1 MHYSIILNLNAG
13 NGYAKQIWSTVKAQ
27 LDSQQCSYDYQIT
40 KPSQPIEFLTR
51 KIIQAH
57 PDPANTTVIAIGG
70 DGTLH
75 DTLNGLI
82 KAENGGPKVPLAF
95 IPAGSYNNF
104 AQGYGISLDPVKALN
119 QILTA
124 NTTRQVNLG
133 HYIDA
138 IKHQDGYFL
147 NSLGIGFDAAITSQI
162 NRSAKKKRGRKR
174 SRSHL
179 KELSRALG
187 VLYNQQAF
195 SLMVQGAHGREYF
208 PKAYIVIANN
218 HPFIGDHF
226 KLAPTASID
235 ENALDLTIAER
246 KNWLLTFWQLHLLN
260 HGKLTQSRFATHF
273 HAKNFHFN
281 TTSLEFGQV
290 DGKEMGN
297 RFMDITLSTSQYPFR
312 QAENHQADA
321 KHK

>member
-1 MHYSIILNLNAG
+1 MHYSIILNPNAG
-13 NGYAKQIWSTVKAQ
+13 NGYAKQIWPAIKAQ
-27 LDSQQCSYDYQIT
+27 LDERQSSYDYQIS
-40 KPSQPIEFLTR
+40 KPSQPIDFLTR

-57 PDPANTTVIAIGG
+57 PNPADTTVIAIGG

-82 KAENGGPKVPLAF
+82 KAENGGPKIPLAF

-104 AQGYGISLDPVKALN
+104 ARGYGISSDPAKALS
-119 QILTA
+119 QILAA
-124 NTTRQVNLG
+124 NTIRQVNLG
-133 HYIDA
+133 HYQDA

-147 NSLGIGFDAAITSQI
+147 NSIGIGFDAAIVSQI
-162 NRSAKKKRGRKR
+162 NRAAKNKRRRKR
-174 SRSHL
+174 TSSHF
-179 KELSRALG
+179 KSFSRALG

-195 SLMVQGAHGREYF
+195 SLMVQGEHGREYF

-218 HPFIGDHF
+218 HPFIGEHF
-226 KLAPTASID
+226 KLAPTASLD

-260 HGKLTQSRFATHF
+260 RGKLTQSRFATHF
-273 HAKNFHFN
+273 HAKRFHFN

-312 QAENHQADA
+312 QAEDQQIATKQN
-321 KHK
+321 

>member
-13 NGYAKQIWSTVKAQ
+13 NGYAKQIWPAIKAQ
-27 LDSQQCSYDYQIT
+27 LDERQSSYDFQIS

-57 PDPANTTVIAIGG
+57 PNPADTTVIAIGG

-82 KAENGGPKVPLAF
+82 KAENGGPQIPLAF

-104 AQGYGISLDPVKALN
+104 ARGYGISSDPVKALN
-119 QILTA
+119 QIFAADTI
-124 NTTRQVNLG
+124 RQVNLG
-133 HYIDA
+133 HYKDA

-147 NSLGIGFDAAITSQI
+147 NSIGIGFDAAIVSQI
-162 NRSAKKKRGRKR
+162 NRAAKKRRRKR
-174 SRSHL
+174 TSSHF
-179 KELSRALG
+179 KSFSRALG

-218 HPFIGDHF
+218 HPFAGEHF
-226 KLAPTASID
+226 KLAPTASLD

-260 HGKLTQSRFATHF
+260 RGKLTQSRFATHF
-273 HAKNFHFN
+273 HAQNFHFN

-312 QAENHQADA
+312 QAEKQQITT
-321 KHK
+321 KQK